1 MNEQSVFSV
10 IAIDGPAASGKSTV
24 ARRLAQFLGFSF
36 VNSGA
41 MYRAVAWL
49 AYLRKLNPSDNVAV
63 FKQLGTV
70 SFQFGISNKESFI
83 LIDGENPDQH
93 LKEEVVNR
101 TVSAISAI
109 PDVRGFLLPHLRG
122 FVRLDNIVMEG
133 RDIGSTVFPETPFK
147 FYIDAAPEVRARRRA
162 AQGLKDNLAHRDRAD
177 SSRRSS
183 PLVIADDAEVID
195 SSSVSI
201 AGVVD
206 EVLRRLSQKGLAVAS
221 RADR

>member
-1 MNEQSVFSV
+1 LNEPSAFSV

-24 ARRLAQFLGFSF
+24 ARHLAQFLGFSF

-49 AYLRKLNPSDNVAV
+49 AHLHKISPSHTIGVC
-63 FKQLGTV
+63 KQLSAV
-70 SFQFGISNKESFI
+70 SLEFGISEKESFI
-83 LIDGENPDQH
+83 LINGEKPDQH

-109 PDVRGFLLPHLRG
+109 PEVRSFLLPHLRG
-122 FVRLDNIVMEG
+122 FARLDNIVMEG

-162 AQGLKDNLAHRDRAD
+162 AQGLKDNLANRDRAD

-195 SSSVSI
+195 SSSLAI

-206 EVLRRLSQKGLAVAS
+206 AVLHRLSEKGLVAAS
-221 RADR
+221 RANR

>member
-1 MNEQSVFSV
+1 LNEPSAFSL

-24 ARRLAQFLGFSF
+24 ARHLAKFLGFSF

-49 AYLRKLNPSDNVAV
+49 AHLHKINPSDNAGVS
-63 FKQLGTV
+63 KQLSTV
-70 SFQFGISNKESFI
+70 SVEFGISNKESYI

-109 PDVRGFLLPHLRG
+109 PEVRAFLMPHLRG
-122 FVRLDNIVMEG
+122 FARLDNIVMEG
-133 RDIGSTVFPETPFK
+133 RDIGSTVFPETRFK

-162 AQGLKDNLAHRDRAD
+162 AQGLKDNLAYRDRAD

-195 SSSVSI
+195 SSSLSI

-206 EVLRRLSQKGLAVAS
+206 EVLQRLSQKGLPAAS
-221 RADR
+221 QTNR

>member
-1 MNEQSVFSV
+1 
-10 IAIDGPAASGKSTV
+10 
-24 ARRLAQFLGFSF
+24 
-36 VNSGA
+36 

-49 AYLRKLNPSDNVAV
+49 AHVRKLNPSDNVAV
-63 FKQLGTV
+63 SKQLGTAP
-70 SFQFGISNKESFI
+70 FQFGISNKESFI
-83 LIDGENPDQH
+83 LMNGENPDQH

-101 TVSAISAI
+101 TVSAIAAI
-109 PDVRGFLLPHLRG
+109 PEVRAFLLPHLRG
-122 FVRLDNIVMEG
+122 FAGLDNIVMEG

-195 SSSVSI
+195 SSSLSI

-206 EVLRRLSQKGLAVAS
+206 EVLRRLSQKGLAAAA
-221 RADR
+221 RTDQ

>member
-1 MNEQSVFSV
+1 LNELSAFSV

-24 ARRLAQFLGFSF
+24 ARQLAQFLGFSF

-49 AYLRKLNPSDNVAV
+49 AHLRKLNPSDGVAV
-63 FKQLGTV
+63 SKQLGTV
-70 SFQFGISNKESFI
+70 SFQFGIANKESFI
-83 LIDGENPDQH
+83 LIDGEKPDQH

-109 PDVRGFLLPHLRG
+109 PEIRAFLLPHLRG
-122 FVRLDNIVMEG
+122 FAQLDNIVMEG

-195 SSSVSI
+195 SSSLSI
-201 AGVVD
+201 AGVID
-206 EVLRRLSQKGLAVAS
+206 EVLGKLSQKGLAA
-221 RADR
+221 AAKNDR

>member
-1 MNEQSVFSV
+1 LNELSAFSV

-24 ARRLAQFLGFSF
+24 ARQLAQFLGFSF
-36 VNSGA
+36 INSGA

-49 AYLRKLNPSDNVAV
+49 AHLRKLNPSDNVGV
-63 FKQLGTV
+63 SKQLGTV
-70 SFQFGISNKESFI
+70 SFQFGIVNKESFI
-83 LIDGENPDQH
+83 LIDGEKPDQH

-101 TVSAISAI
+101 TVSTISAI
-109 PDVRGFLLPHLRG
+109 PEIRAFLLPHLRG
-122 FVRLDNIVMEG
+122 FARLDNIVMEG

-195 SSSVSI
+195 SSSLSI
-201 AGVVD
+201 AGVID
-206 EVLRRLSQKGLAVAS
+206 EVLGKLSQKGLAVAS
-221 RADR
+221 RNVR

>member
-1 MNEQSVFSV
+1 LNELSAFSV

-24 ARRLAQFLGFSF
+24 ARQLAQFLGFSF

-49 AYLRKLNPSDNVAV
+49 AHLRKLNPSDNVAIS
-63 FKQLGTV
+63 KQLGTV
-70 SFQFGISNKESFI
+70 SFQFGIANKESFI
-83 LIDGENPDQH
+83 LIDGEKPDQH

-109 PDVRGFLLPHLRG
+109 PEIRAFLLPHLRG
-122 FVRLDNIVMEG
+122 FARLDNIVMEG

-195 SSSVSI
+195 SSSLSI
-201 AGVVD
+201 AGVID
-206 EVLRRLSQKGLAVAS
+206 EVLGKLSQKGLAVAS
-221 RADR
+221 RNDR

>member
-1 MNEQSVFSV
+1 LNEPSAFSV

-24 ARRLAQFLGFSF
+24 ARQLAQTLGFSF

-49 AYLRKLNPSDNVAV
+49 AHLRKLNPSDDVV
-63 FKQLGTV
+63 VSKQLGTV
-70 SFQFGISNKESFI
+70 SFEFGIANKESFI
-83 LIDGENPDQH
+83 LIDGEKPDQH

-109 PDVRGFLLPHLRG
+109 PQIRAFLLPHLRG
-122 FVRLDNIVMEG
+122 FARLDNIVMEG

-195 SSSVSI
+195 SSSLSI
-201 AGVVD
+201 AGVID
-206 EVLRRLSQKGLAVAS
+206 EVLAKLSQKGLAVAS
-221 RADR
+221 KNDR

>member
-1 MNEQSVFSV
+1 LNEQSAFSV

-24 ARRLAQFLGFSF
+24 ARQLAQLLGFSF

-49 AYLRKLNPSDNVAV
+49 AHLRKLNPSDSSAV
-63 FKQLGTV
+63 SKQLVAV

-83 LIDGENPDQH
+83 LINEEKPDQH

-109 PDVRGFLLPHLRG
+109 PEVRAFLLPHLRG
-122 FVRLDNIVMEG
+122 FARLDNIVMEG

-195 SSSVSI
+195 SSSLSI
-201 AGVVD
+201 AGVID
-206 EVLRRLSQKGLAVAS
+206 EVLGRLSQKGLAAAS
-221 RADR
+221 RNVR

>member
-1 MNEQSVFSV
+1 LNEPSAFSV

-24 ARRLAQFLGFSF
+24 ARQLARQLGFSF

-49 AYLRKLNPSDNVAV
+49 AHLHKVNPADNAAV
-63 FKQLGTV
+63 SKQLAAGAFEF
-70 SFQFGISNKESFI
+70 SISNQESVV
-83 LIDGENPDQH
+83 LVDGQNPDQH

-101 TVSAISAI
+101 TVSAVSAV
-109 PDVRGFLLPHLRG
+109 PEVRAFLLPHLRG
-122 FVRLDNIVMEG
+122 FALLDNIVMEG

-162 AQGLKDNLAHRDRAD
+162 AQGLKDNLAHRDRVD

-195 SSSVSI
+195 SSHLSI

-206 EVLRRLSQKGLAVAS
+206 AVLRRLSQKGLKVAS
-221 RADR
+221 KTG

>member
-1 MNEQSVFSV
+1 MNELSAFSV

-24 ARRLAQFLGFSF
+24 ARQLAQVLGFSF

-49 AYLRKLNPSDNVAV
+49 AHLRKLNPSDDAAV
-63 FKQLGTV
+63 SKQLGTV
-70 SFQFGISNKESFI
+70 SLQFGIANKESFI
-83 LIDGENPDQH
+83 LIDGEKPDQH

-109 PDVRGFLLPHLRG
+109 PEIRAFLLPHLRG
-122 FVRLDNIVMEG
+122 FARLDNIVMEG

-183 PLVIADDAEVID
+183 PLVIADDADVID
-195 SSSVSI
+195 SSSLSI
-201 AGVVD
+201 AGVIE
-206 EVLRRLSQKGLAVAS
+206 EVLGRLSQKGLAAAS
-221 RADR
+221 RNDR

>member
-1 MNEQSVFSV
+1 MNETSAFSV

-24 ARRLAQFLGFSF
+24 ARKIAQFLGFSF

-49 AYLRKLNPSDNVAV
+49 AHLRKLNPSDNVAV
-63 FKQLGTV
+63 TKHLGTA
-70 SFQFGISNKESFI
+70 SFEFGISNKESFI
-83 LIDGENPDQH
+83 LVEGENPDQH

-109 PDVRGFLLPHLRG
+109 PEVRAFLLPHLRG
-122 FVRLDNIVMEG
+122 FARLDNIVMEG

-162 AQGLKDNLAHRDRAD
+162 AQGVKDNLAHRDRAD

-195 SSSVSI
+195 SSSLSI
-201 AGVVD
+201 VGVVD
-206 EVLRRLSQKGLAVAS
+206 EVLGRLRQKGLAAAS
-221 RADR
+221 RNDR

>member
-1 MNEQSVFSV
+1 LNEQSAFSV

-24 ARRLAQFLGFSF
+24 ARKLAQFLGFSF

-49 AYLRKLNPSDNVAV
+49 AHLRKLNPSDNVAV
-63 FKQLGTV
+63 TKQLSTA
-70 SFQFGISNKESFI
+70 SLEFGISNKESFI
-83 LIDGENPDQH
+83 LVDGENPDQH

-109 PDVRGFLLPHLRG
+109 PEVRALLLPHLRG
-122 FVRLDNIVMEG
+122 FARLDNIVMEG

-162 AQGLKDNLAHRDRAD
+162 AQGVKDNLAHRDRAD

-195 SSSVSI
+195 SSSLSI
-201 AGVVD
+201 VGVVD
-206 EVLRRLSQKGLAVAS
+206 EVLGRLSQKGLAAAS
-221 RADR
+221 RNDR

>member
-1 MNEQSVFSV
+1 LNELSAFSV

-24 ARRLAQFLGFSF
+24 ARQLAQFLGFSF

-49 AYLRKLNPSDNVAV
+49 AHLRKLNPGDDAV
-63 FKQLGTV
+63 VSKQLCTV
-70 SFQFGISNKESFI
+70 SFEFGIANKESFI
-83 LIDGENPDQH
+83 LIDGENPDRH

-109 PDVRGFLLPHLRG
+109 AEIRAFLLPHLRG
-122 FVRLDNIVMEG
+122 FARLDNIVMEG

-195 SSSVSI
+195 SSSLSI
-201 AGVVD
+201 AGVID
-206 EVLRRLSQKGLAVAS
+206 AVLGRLSQKGLAVPS
-221 RADR
+221 KSDR

>member
-1 MNEQSVFSV
+1 MNEPSAFSV

-24 ARRLAQFLGFSF
+24 ARQLAQTLGFSF

-49 AYLRKLNPSDNVAV
+49 AHLRKLNPSDDVV
-63 FKQLGTV
+63 VSKQLGTV
-70 SFQFGISNKESFI
+70 SFEFGIANKESFI
-83 LIDGENPDQH
+83 LIDGEKPDQH

-109 PDVRGFLLPHLRG
+109 PQIRAFLLPHLRG
-122 FVRLDNIVMEG
+122 FARLDNIVMEG

-195 SSSVSI
+195 SSSLSI
-201 AGVVD
+201 AGVID
-206 EVLRRLSQKGLAVAS
+206 EVLAKLSQKGLAVAS
-221 RADR
+221 KNDR

>member
-1 MNEQSVFSV
+1 
-10 IAIDGPAASGKSTV
+10 
-24 ARRLAQFLGFSF
+24 
-36 VNSGA
+36 

-49 AYLRKLNPSDNVAV
+49 THVRKLNPTDEVAV
-63 FKQLGTV
+63 AKQLGTV

-83 LIDGENPDQH
+83 SIGGENPDQH

-101 TVSAISAI
+101 TVSAVSAI
-109 PDVRGFLLPHLRG
+109 PEVRAFLLPHLRG
-122 FVRLDNIVMEG
+122 FARLDNIVMEG

-183 PLVIADDAEVID
+183 PLIIADDAEVID
-195 SSSVSI
+195 SSSLTI
-201 AGVVD
+201 AGVID
-206 EVLRRLSQKGLAVAS
+206 QVLNRLRQKGLPAAS
-221 RADR
+221 KSSQ

>member
-1 MNEQSVFSV
+1 LNELSAFSV

-24 ARRLAQFLGFSF
+24 ARQLAQFLGFSF
-36 VNSGA
+36 INSGA

-49 AYLRKLNPSDNVAV
+49 AHLRKLNPSDNVGV
-63 FKQLGTV
+63 SKQLGTV
-70 SFQFGISNKESFI
+70 SFQFGIANKESFI
-83 LIDGENPDQH
+83 LIDGEKPDQH

-101 TVSAISAI
+101 TVSGISAI
-109 PDVRGFLLPHLRG
+109 PEIRAFLLPHLRG
-122 FVRLDNIVMEG
+122 FARLDNIVMEG

-195 SSSVSI
+195 SSSLSI
-201 AGVVD
+201 AGVID
-206 EVLRRLSQKGLAVAS
+206 EVLGKLSEKGLAVAS
-221 RADR
+221 RNVR

>member
-1 MNEQSVFSV
+1 M

-24 ARRLAQFLGFSF
+24 ARQLARILSFSF

-49 AYLRKLNPSDNVAV
+49 AHAHKVNPNDSVAV
-63 FKQLGTV
+63 AKQLISV
-70 SFQFGISNKESFI
+70 AFQFGVSDKESFV
-83 LIDGENPDQH
+83 LIDNENPDRH

-101 TVSAISAI
+101 TVSAISAL
-109 PDVRGFLLPHLRG
+109 PEVRAFLLPHLRS
-122 FVRLDNIVMEG
+122 FAELDNIVMEG
-133 RDIGSTVFPETPFK
+133 RDIGSTVFPETAFK

-162 AQGLKDNLAHRDRAD
+162 AQGLKDNLAYRDRAD

-195 SSSVSI
+195 SSSLSI
-201 AGVVD
+201 NGVVD
-206 EVLRRLSQKGLAVAS
+206 EVVRRLREKGLAQAS
-221 RADR
+221 ETNR

>member
-1 MNEQSVFSV
+1 LNEQSVFSV

>member
-1 MNEQSVFSV
+1 MNEQSAFAVV
-10 IAIDGPAASGKSTV
+10 AIDGPAASGKSTV
-24 ARRLAQFLGFSF
+24 ARRLAQLLGFSF

-49 AYLRKLNPSDNVAV
+49 AHIRKVNPADSAAVAKQLVAV
-63 FKQLGTV
+63 T
-70 SFQFGISNKESFI
+70 FQFGIREKESFV
-83 LIDGENPDQH
+83 LVDGENPDQH

-101 TVSAISAI
+101 TVSTISAV
-109 PDVRGFLLPHLRG
+109 PEVRGFLLPHLRG
-122 FVRLDNIVMEG
+122 FAGLDNIVMEG
-133 RDIGSTVFPETPFK
+133 RDIGSTVFPETAFK

-195 SSSVSI
+195 SSSLSI
-201 AGVVD
+201 DGVVN
-206 EVLRRLSQKGLAVAS
+206 EVLAKLSQKGLARAS
-221 RADR
+221 ETNR

>member
-1 MNEQSVFSV
+1 LNEQSAFAVV
-10 IAIDGPAASGKSTV
+10 AIDGPAASGKSTV
-24 ARRLAQFLGFSF
+24 ARRLAQSLGFSF

-49 AYLRKLNPSDNVAV
+49 AYMRKLSPNDSAAVA
-63 FKQLGTV
+63 KQLAAV
-70 SFQFGISNKESFI
+70 AFQFGIAEKESFV
-83 LIDGENPDQH
+83 LVDGENPDQH

-101 TVSAISAI
+101 TVSTISAI
-109 PDVRGFLLPHLRG
+109 PEVRGFLLPHLRG
-122 FVRLDNIVMEG
+122 FARLDNIVMEG
-133 RDIGSTVFPETPFK
+133 RDIGSTVFPETAFK

-195 SSSVSI
+195 SSSLSI
-201 AGVVD
+201 DGVVN
-206 EVLRRLSQKGLAVAS
+206 EVLGRLSQKGLVGAS
-221 RADR
+221 AANR

>member
-1 MNEQSVFSV
+1 LNEPSAFSV

-24 ARRLAQFLGFSF
+24 ARQLAQTLGFSF

-49 AYLRKLNPSDNVAV
+49 AHLRKLNPSDDVV
-63 FKQLGTV
+63 VSKQLGTV
-70 SFQFGISNKESFI
+70 SFEFGIANKESFI
-83 LIDGENPDQH
+83 LIDGEKPDQH

-109 PDVRGFLLPHLRG
+109 PQIRAFLLPHLRG
-122 FVRLDNIVMEG
+122 FARLDNIVMEG

-195 SSSVSI
+195 SSSLSI
-201 AGVVD
+201 AGVID
-206 EVLRRLSQKGLAVAS
+206 EVLAKLSQKGLAVVS
-221 RADR
+221 KNDR

>member
-1 MNEQSVFSV
+1 LNAPAAFSV

-24 ARRLAQFLGFSF
+24 ARQLARILSFSF

-49 AYLRKLNPSDNVAV
+49 AHAHKVNPNDSVAV
-63 FKQLGTV
+63 AKQLISV
-70 SFQFGISNKESFI
+70 AFQFGVSDKESFV
-83 LIDGENPDQH
+83 LIDNENPDRH

-101 TVSAISAI
+101 TVSAISAL
-109 PDVRGFLLPHLRG
+109 PEVRAFLLPHLRS
-122 FVRLDNIVMEG
+122 FAELDNIVMEG
-133 RDIGSTVFPETPFK
+133 RDIGSTVFPETAFK

-162 AQGLKDNLAHRDRAD
+162 AQGLKDNLAYRDRAD

-195 SSSVSI
+195 SSSLSI
-201 AGVVD
+201 NGVVD
-206 EVLRRLSQKGLAVAS
+206 EVVRRLREKGLAQAS
-221 RADR
+221 ETNR

>member
-1 MNEQSVFSV
+1 LNEPSAFSV

-49 AYLRKLNPSDNVAV
+49 AHLHKINPVDNV
-63 FKQLGTV
+63 GV
-70 SFQFGISNKESFI
+70 SKELSAASLEFGISEKESFI
-83 LIDGENPDQH
+83 LVSGEKPDQH

-109 PDVRGFLLPHLRG
+109 PEVRSFLLPHLRG
-122 FVRLDNIVMEG
+122 FARLDNIVMEG

-162 AQGLKDNLAHRDRAD
+162 AQGLKDNLAHRDRVD

-195 SSSVSI
+195 SSSLSI
-201 AGVVD
+201 AGVID
-206 EVLRRLSQKGLAVAS
+206 QVLNRLRQKGLAAAS
-221 RADR
+221 KSSQ

>member
-1 MNEQSVFSV
+1 MNELSAFSV

-24 ARRLAQFLGFSF
+24 ARQLAQFLGFSF

-49 AYLRKLNPSDNVAV
+49 AHLRKLNPSDNVAIS
-63 FKQLGTV
+63 KQLGTV
-70 SFQFGISNKESFI
+70 SFQFGIANKESFI
-83 LIDGENPDQH
+83 LIDGEKPDQH

-109 PDVRGFLLPHLRG
+109 PEIRAFLLPHLRG
-122 FVRLDNIVMEG
+122 FARLDNIVMEG

-195 SSSVSI
+195 SSSLSI
-201 AGVVD
+201 AGVID
-206 EVLRRLSQKGLAVAS
+206 EVLGKLSQKGLAVAS
-221 RADR
+221 RNDR

>member
-1 MNEQSVFSV
+1 LNEQSAFAVV
-10 IAIDGPAASGKSTV
+10 AIDGPAASGKSTV
-24 ARRLAQFLGFSF
+24 ARRLAQALGFSF

-49 AYLRKLNPSDNVAV
+49 AHIRRLNPNDNAAVA
-63 FKQLGTV
+63 KQLAAVT
-70 SFQFGISNKESFI
+70 FQFGVSEKESYV
-83 LIDGENPDQH
+83 LIDGKNPEEH

-109 PDVRGFLLPHLRG
+109 PEVRGFLLPHLRG
-122 FVRLDNIVMEG
+122 FARLDNIVMEG
-133 RDIGSTVFPETPFK
+133 RDIGSTVFPETAFK

-162 AQGLKDNLAHRDRAD
+162 AQGLKDNPLHRDRAD

-195 SSSVSI
+195 SSSLSI
-201 AGVVD
+201 DGVVN
-206 EVLRRLSQKGLAVAS
+206 EVLGRLRQKGLPGPSEAS
-221 RADR
+221 R